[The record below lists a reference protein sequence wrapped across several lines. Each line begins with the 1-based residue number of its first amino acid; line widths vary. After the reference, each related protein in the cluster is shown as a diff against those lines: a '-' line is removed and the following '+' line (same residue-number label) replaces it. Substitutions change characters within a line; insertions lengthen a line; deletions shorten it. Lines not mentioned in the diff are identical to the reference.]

1 MPRHLVP
8 RLDLFPFLSVLLCT
22 LGSLTLLLLVLTEQ
36 ARNSQGSGQDN
47 RHLDFRLDVAPP
59 VVKQPAS
66 NISALILLEELWHIE
81 QSTKY
86 LEEELAAVD
95 RVSRLLREQR
105 TAIERDSA
113 ALRVQVETRL
123 AEINQL
129 RARQQVLSEKCRLLS
144 SKLQAMQLSPQ
155 LALEKQEVIY
165 QLVPHPAQRGSWRPP
180 IVVEAV
186 NGRAVFLASGLAI
199 SPEHNQAAERFRQAV
214 LATQRALQSSDKPY
228 ILLLVRPS
236 GFVLHYLVPKWLED
250 SDWEIGYELVP
261 EDWRIEIGQEP
272 VASSDPVVR
281 KSLAAGMSENRAGSL
296 PTSEQ
301 PGSPTANTTGKVNT
315 PWTAEPDN
323 PPASKPGA
331 VANTSKP
338 AAKSS
343 VPDQQE
349 PAAKPVSRPKSAATS
364 TQGQAKPVAV
374 TTTGSGNAPGIF
386 GFSKGKQESPHFAY
400 ETGAVTLVCRSNQ
413 IDWPAQQRSYAVLA
427 EKGAW
432 QTLLME
438 LNNWRAAGSRAGIS
452 VDLRIRV
459 EPAGTLVYYELASRL
474 ARSGWVWQVEWL
486 PHGSEEPVGSLHQVP
501 GHREQ

>member
-1 MPRHLVP
+1 MPRHYVP

-36 ARNSQGSGQDN
+36 ACNSPRSGQDN
-47 RHLDFRLDVAPP
+47 RHLDFRLDVDQP

-81 QSTKY
+81 QGTKH
-86 LEEELAAVD
+86 LEEELAAVE
-95 RVSRLLREQR
+95 RESRLLREQR
-105 TAIERDSA
+105 TAIEKDSV
-113 ALRVQVETRL
+113 ALRVQVENRL
-123 AEINQL
+123 AEIDQL
-129 RARQQVLSEKCRLLS
+129 RARQQALSERCRLLS
-144 SKLQAMQLSPQ
+144 SKLRAMQVPPQ
-155 LALEKQEVIY
+155 LAPEKREVIY
-165 QLVPHPAQRGSWRPP
+165 QLIPHPAQGGSWRPP

-199 SPEHNQAAERFRQAV
+199 SADQDQAAERFRQAV
-214 LATQRALQSSDKPY
+214 LETQRALQSSDKPY

-272 VASSDPVVR
+272 VASSDPVMR
-281 KSLAAGMSENRAGSL
+281 KSSAAGMSESRAGSS

-301 PGSPTANTTGKVNT
+301 PGSPTTNTTGKGNT
-315 PWTAEPDN
+315 AWTAEPHN

-331 VANTSKP
+331 VAITSKP

-343 VPDQQE
+343 VTDQQTS
-349 PAAKPVSRPKSAATS
+349 AAKPVIPAKPAATS
-364 TQGQAKPVAV
+364 TQGQTKPVAE
-374 TTTGSGNAPGIF
+374 TTIGSGTAPGVF
-386 GFSKGKQESPHFAY
+386 GLSKGKQASPRFAS
-400 ETGAVTLVCRSNQ
+400 ETGAVTLVCRSNR
-413 IDWPAQQRSYAVLA
+413 IDWPAQRRSYAVLA
-427 EKGAW
+427 ENGAW

-438 LNNWRAAGSRAGIS
+438 LDNWRAVGLRSGLS
-452 VDLRIRV
+452 VELRIRV

-486 PHGSEEPVGSLHQVP
+486 PHASDEPAGSVHQVP
-501 GHREQ
+501 GNRER